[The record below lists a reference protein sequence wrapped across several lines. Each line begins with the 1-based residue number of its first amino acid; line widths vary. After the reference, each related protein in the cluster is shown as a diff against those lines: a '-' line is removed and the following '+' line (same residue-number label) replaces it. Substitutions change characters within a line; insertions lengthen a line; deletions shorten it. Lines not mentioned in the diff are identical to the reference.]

1 MRPAW
6 LPRDIIAP
14 ASAAEKDAVRV
25 AQRAMR
31 VEPTGEM
38 DTATKTS
45 LRGIQYVFGL
55 PVTGH
60 LDEATAIKIDGLRPY
75 SLQGDE

>member
-1 MRPAW
+1 
-6 LPRDIIAP
+6 
-14 ASAAEKDAVRV
+14 
-25 AQRAMR
+25 MR

-38 DTATKTS
+38 DAATKTS

-75 SLQGDE
+75 SLQED